1 MRKMM
6 KIQGIVVI
14 MEEKINYQ
22 NKLLDL
28 VKTFKEKP
36 TLLLHS
42 CCGPCST
49 QVIDFLKDYFI
60 ITIYYYNPNIEP
72 HEEYLKRK
80 NEQIKF
86 INEFNKKNE
95 NKIDYL
101 DCDYDNDTYEE
112 NVGHTEQIK
121 EGGPRCSKCF
131 YLRLENT
138 AKKALEN
145 GFNYFGT
152 TLTVSPHK
160 NSQVIN
166 KIGELIAKDIGIPY
180 IYGDFKKN
188 DGYKKSIEFAK
199 EYDLY
204 RQDYCGCLY
213 GKNLQNKS
221 VKKEINL

>member
-1 MRKMM
+1 MND
-6 KIQGIVVI
+6 
-14 MEEKINYQ
+14 KINYQ

-28 VKTFKEKP
+28 VKTFDKKP
-36 TLLLHS
+36 ALLLHS

-72 HEEYLKRK
+72 KNEYLKRK
-80 NEQIKF
+80 NEQIRF
-86 INEFNKKNE
+86 INEFNKRNE
-95 NKIDYL
+95 DKIYFL
-101 DCDYDNDTYEE
+101 DCDYDNDIYEQE
-112 NVGHTEQIK
+112 VGDIEQIR

-131 YLRLENT
+131 CLRLERT
-138 AKKALEN
+138 AKKALN
-145 GFNYFGT
+145 DNYDYFGT

-166 KIGELIAKDIGIPY
+166 KLGEEISKKINIPY

-188 DGYKKSIEFAK
+188 DGYKKSIEFAR

-213 GKNLQNKS
+213 GKELQNKRS
-221 VKKEINL
+221 